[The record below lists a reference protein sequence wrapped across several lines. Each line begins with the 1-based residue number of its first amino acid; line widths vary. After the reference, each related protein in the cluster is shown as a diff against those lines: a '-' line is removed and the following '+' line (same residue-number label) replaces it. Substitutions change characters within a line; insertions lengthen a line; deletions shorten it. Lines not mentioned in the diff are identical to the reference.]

1 MVRAIP
7 PKGTRPAPGSAIA
20 RGRRLSLYR
29 YVGEAENRMDSVDE
43 ASWSALGAE
52 EIARRL
58 QTMQGWATVHERLVK
73 TFSFNGFVSAV
84 RFVDRLTEVAE
95 QQGHHP
101 DLWVSWGK
109 VRVELRTH
117 TAAAITEADFRL
129 ATAIDALS

>member
-1 MVRAIP
+1 M
-7 PKGTRPAPGSAIA
+7 GG
-20 RGRRLSLYR
+20 
-29 YVGEAENRMDSVDE
+29 
-43 ASWSALGAE
+43 ASWSALGTE

-109 VRVELRTH
+109 VRVELGTH
-117 TAAAITEADFRL
+117 NAAAITEADFRL